1 MGNSV
6 KGVLCVNCG
15 FAMAGRMGKSSF
27 KRLVALN
34 MRQGNITKPV
44 FRKAVTAC
52 YKRGL

>member
-1 MGNSV
+1 MGYSV
-6 KGVLCVNCG
+6 KGVLCPNTG
-15 FAMAGRMGKSSF
+15 FAMASRMGKGGF

-34 MRQGNITKPV
+34 VRQGNIEKPV